1 MAIEDIVAF
10 DMLLSDLTSGCDV
23 GHADVGDTLRS
34 AEVAD
39 IVACV
44 V

>member
-1 MAIEDIVAF
+1 MEDAVAF
-10 DMLLSDLTSGCDV
+10 EVLLSDLARGCDV
-23 GHADVGDTLRS
+23 GHADVGDTLRR